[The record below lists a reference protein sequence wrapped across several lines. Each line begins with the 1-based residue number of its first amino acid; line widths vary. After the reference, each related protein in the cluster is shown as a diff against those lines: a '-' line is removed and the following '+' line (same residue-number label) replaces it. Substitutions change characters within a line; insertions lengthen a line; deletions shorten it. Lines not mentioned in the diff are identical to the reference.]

1 MVKSYAWLSRRDSI
15 SAFVFLHFF
24 HHWLEKMNETEFREV
39 VCGENGI
46 LQTGLYLIC
55 INLLDQRKMWLC
67 WRRRS
72 YNISG
77 YNKHCLPFSVSFKN
91 NIRKTYC
98 QIGASCPVLSSPCYY
113 LRYSFSS
120 KLLWRWINTG
130 IWSNLTFS
138 FTIKSQ
144 LLLLFSIEPHKKQSG
159 FDGFQV

>member
-1 MVKSYAWLSRRDSI
+1 MSRGDSI

-67 WRRRS
+67 WRRCS

-77 YNKHCLPFSVSFKN
+77 YNKYCLPFSVSFKN
-91 NIRKTYC
+91 NIRKNLLSDWC
-98 QIGASCPVLSSPCYY
+98 VLSCAAVALQLSTILIFIEVTMKMNQYRHVVKPYILVYY
-113 LRYSFSS
+113 
-120 KLLWRWINTG
+120 K
-130 IWSNLTFS
+130 
-138 FTIKSQ
+138 KSTTV
-144 LLLLFSIEPHKKQSG
+144 IPYY
-159 FDGFQV
+159 